1 MAFQGKL
8 IIFTA
13 PSGSGK
19 TTIVKQIKS
28 LIPNLAFSVSATS
41 RPPRN
46 GEIHGVDYYFL
57 SPDDFKKKIE
67 AKEFVEWEQ
76 VYEGK
81 YYGTLK
87 SEIEKKWS
95 QGKHILFDVDVV
107 GALNLKKQFG
117 KDALTIFI
125 KPPSIDELANRL
137 KKRGTENEESLV
149 QRINKAYKEMSF
161 APYFDKII
169 VNDNLENAVVETYRA
184 ITEYLDNKI

>member
-95 QGKHILFDVDVV
+95 EGKHILFDVDVV

-125 KPPSIDELANRL
+125 KPPSIDELVNRL

-149 QRINKAYKEMSF
+149 QRVNKAHKEMSF

-184 ITEYLDNKI
+184 ITEYLENKI